1 MSRLIKEI
9 RDGSI
14 VEFDRGV
21 FDDWCVYLSRPNEN
35 KFAPKDIQY
44 FTELKNLGE
53 KYGNEKVYND
63 FVKFYQKT
71 TNTINKNVN
80 ELIAELSIRN
90 YVIGRRPVKVMTW
103 SNLSLVRYEYI
114 ENDKIIDFN
123 MIG

>member
-35 KFAPKDIQY
+35 KFAPKDIRY

-80 ELIAELSIRN
+80 ELITELSIRN

>member
-53 KYGNEKVYND
+53 KYGNEKFYND

-80 ELIAELSIRN
+80 ELITELSIRN

>member
-63 FVKFYQKT
+63 FVKFYQKP

-80 ELIAELSIRN
+80 ELITELSIRN

>member
-1 MSRLIKEI
+1 VSRLIKEI

-80 ELIAELSIRN
+80 ELITELSIRN

>member
-44 FTELKNLGE
+44 FTELKILG
-53 KYGNEKVYND
+53 KIYGNEKIYND

-80 ELIAELSIRN
+80 ELITELSIRN

>member
-80 ELIAELSIRN
+80 ELITELSIRN

>member
-9 RDGSI
+9 RDGRI

-80 ELIAELSIRN
+80 ELITELSIRN